1 MTIKLRRYAAL
12 DGLRGIAALLV
23 ALLHT
28 PFQSPMCDIAL
39 IRNGGL
45 YVDFFFVLSGFVLTH
60 AHVNKND
67 TFTSFFI
74 KRTGRLWPLHI
85 FLLAALIGLEC
96 FKLLMDRHG
105 IPSDQAAF
113 TEAHSWT
120 SILSNIFLVQA
131 LGIYPYATW
140 NGPSWSISTEM
151 WVSMLFIAFI
161 LIARRRLGLVALIVA
176 GASAL
181 LLSQVSPDMSEDV
194 CKWAFFRCIYGF
206 FSGVALYML
215 VGPSPSRISRNLEW
229 PISFFVIVFIWLHQS
244 GWNSLLAP
252 PVFAVFIYI
261 FSGEGGILS
270 AGLKSRLCQWL
281 GERSYSIYM
290 TNAVVGT
297 VLWRVAKTIGKLTGL
312 QLNERTGIAE
322 RINFGHPW
330 WMNVGTLFYLGIV
343 LFLSAW
349 TYAQIEVPWRKRFS
363 QLAEKQRQRVT
374 SVKPVPGG

>member
-131 LGIYPYATW
+131 LGMEWSELEHQHGDVGVNVIYR
-140 NGPSWSISTEM
+140 
-151 WVSMLFIAFI
+151 FHFD
-161 LIARRRLGLVALIVA
+161 R
-176 GASAL
+176 
-181 LLSQVSPDMSEDV
+181 SQE
-194 CKWAFFRCIYGF
+194 
-206 FSGVALYML
+206 
-215 VGPSPSRISRNLEW
+215 
-229 PISFFVIVFIWLHQS
+229 
-244 GWNSLLAP
+244 
-252 PVFAVFIYI
+252 
-261 FSGEGGILS
+261 
-270 AGLKSRLCQWL
+270 
-281 GERSYSIYM
+281 
-290 TNAVVGT
+290 
-297 VLWRVAKTIGKLTGL
+297 
-312 QLNERTGIAE
+312 
-322 RINFGHPW
+322 
-330 WMNVGTLFYLGIV
+330 
-343 LFLSAW
+343 AW
-349 TYAQIEVPWRKRFS
+349 TRCPYCRGSERLTTFAGVS
-363 QLAEKQRQRVT
+363 
-374 SVKPVPGG
+374 